1 MGNSL
6 KKRKSGHQPDQKVI
20 IFRLIKIILQ
30 NHSFLNG
37 FCIHT
42 KKIIMKNAIAVLAV
56 SSLLA
61 FSACKKGENT
71 TASADKTETLQ
82 PEKFVIDSAKVS
94 DSSKI
99 ADSLK
104 VAFTSKLLVFPTLKE
119 KKLLDS
125 IYFYNKGIKDFSKKG
140 LEAYL
145 DNEKNKYFQ
154 SIKSDSKD
162 WISDI
167 SYAQEWY
174 SNSSM
179 NLISNENDYMHIQY
193 VGSSYEGG
201 AHDNY
206 GFSERVFDL
215 KNNRKLELKDITS
228 MPKAKLEAL
237 LMKNLNT
244 VKSGTTDSGGDV
256 KNSDMLLV
264 EVIPA
269 SNNFYFDQKNLYFHY
284 SPYEIAAFAAGDIV
298 IPVSWNELEGTINGE
313 FKERMKIK

>member
-1 MGNSL
+1 
-6 KKRKSGHQPDQKVI
+6 
-20 IFRLIKIILQ
+20 
-30 NHSFLNG
+30 
-37 FCIHT
+37 
-42 KKIIMKNAIAVLAV
+42 MKNTIAVLAV

-71 TASADKTETLQ
+71 APSGKTETSQ
-82 PEKFVIDSAKVS
+82 PEKFVVDSVKVN
-94 DSSKI
+94 DSTRI
-99 ADSLK
+99 GDSLK
-104 VAFTSKLLVFPTLKE
+104 VAFTSKLLIFPTLKD

-125 IYFYNKGIKDFSKKG
+125 IYFHNQGIKDFSKQG

-145 DNEKNKYFQ
+145 DKAKNEYFN

-162 WISDI
+162 WLSDI
-167 SYAQEWY
+167 PYAQDWY
-174 SNSSM
+174 SSSHM
-179 NLISNENDYMHIQY
+179 NLISNENGYMHIEY

-215 KNNRKLELKDITS
+215 KNNKKLELQDITS

-237 LMKNLNT
+237 LMKNINT
-244 VKSGTTDSGGDV
+244 VKSGTTDSEGEV
-256 KNSDMLLV
+256 KNSEMLLV

-298 IPVSWNELEGTINGE
+298 IPVSWKELEGTLNNE